1 MNPFNVL
8 YNEFSDEE
16 EEEEEGEIV
25 ESRQKSILMACGR
38 AFWEEQQKGKVM
50 KWGDWC
56 WTQQDDENIEKNSKK

>member
-8 YNEFSDEE
+8 YNEFSD
-16 EEEEEGEIV
+16 EEEEGEIV

-38 AFWEEQQKGKVM
+38 AFWEEHQKGNVM

-56 WTQQDDENIEKNSKK
+56 WTQQDDENIEKQILKNKS

>member
-16 EEEEEGEIV
+16 KEGEIV
-25 ESRQKSILMACGR
+25 ESRQKSTLMACGR

-56 WTQQDDENIEKNSKK
+56 WTQQDDENIEKQILKNKS